1 MNVGAQALSI
11 NAATLAGAN
20 AADFTVSA
28 DACEGVTLAF
38 RQQCTIGVSFTPPSE
53 GQANAT
59 LTLEDNESEPAV
71 VTLSGT
77 GVAAIHGPQ
86 GPPGEKGA
94 TGGPGAQGEK
104 GATGPPGEKGAAGAT
119 GAQGQKGAAGAT
131 GAQGQK
137 GAAGATGAQGQKG
150 ATGATGAQGPAGA
163 PGTVEIVTCLTLAKR
178 SGPHTRKCTA
188 RATSGPVKL
197 AGKGAAARAQL
208 KRGRLIYAS
217 GTGLISA
224 NGSAR
229 LMLITHRALKPGSYE
244 LLLRRWRREK
254 WTSTEEAITIG

>member
-1 MNVGAQALSI
+1 VTS
-11 NAATLAGAN
+11 
-20 AADFTVSA
+20 

-38 RQQCTIGVSFTPPSE
+38 GQRCTIGVSFAPASE
-53 GQANAT
+53 GQAGAT
-59 LTLEDNESEPAV
+59 LTLEDNEAEPAIA
-71 VTLSGT
+71 TLSGT

-94 TGGPGAQGEK
+94 
-104 GATGPPGEKGAAGAT
+104 AGAT
-119 GAQGQKGAAGAT
+119 GAQGEKGTTGAQGEKGGAGAT
-131 GAQGQK
+131 GV
-137 GAAGATGAQGQKG
+137 QGQKG
-150 ATGATGAQGPAGA
+150 ATGATGAQGQKGGAGATGVQGEKGAAGASGARGPAGA
-163 PGTVEIVTCLTLAKR
+163 PGTVEVVTCLTLAKR
-178 SGPHTRKCTA
+178 AGPHARKCTA

-229 LMLITHRALKPGSYE
+229 LMLITHRALKPGGYE
-244 LLLRRWRREK
+244 LLLRRWRRDK
-254 WTSTEEAITIG
+254 WISIEDAITIG